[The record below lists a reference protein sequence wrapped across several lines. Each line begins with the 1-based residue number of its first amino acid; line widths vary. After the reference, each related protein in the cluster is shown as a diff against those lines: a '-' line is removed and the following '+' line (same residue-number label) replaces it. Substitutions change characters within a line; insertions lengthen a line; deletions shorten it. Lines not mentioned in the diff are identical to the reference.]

1 MLCGIARPASFRQT
15 LLALGA
21 RVVAERLFPDHH
33 PYRADDLRGLGA
45 SAPLWITTEKDAV
58 KLDPAWR
65 AGLDLRVLGIAVEGA
80 EGLADLVL
88 ERLAQPR
95 PAAR

>member
-1 MLCGIARPASFRQT
+1 MFCGIARPASFRRT
-15 LLALGA
+15 LEALGA
-21 RVVAERLFPDHH
+21 RVIAERSFPDHH
-33 PYRADDLRGLGA
+33 PFRAGDLRGLGA

-58 KLDPAWR
+58 KLDPAWC
-65 AGLDLRVLGIAVEGA
+65 AGLSLRVLGIAVEGA
-80 EGLADLVL
+80 GGLVELVL